1 MTEIWDAY
9 LANGEKTDKYLTRG
23 QSLPKGYYHL
33 VVEAIIRHEDG
44 DFLLL
49 QRRPDKASFAN
60 YWEFSCGGS
69 ALTGEMAEQ
78 AIRREIKEETGLTQ
92 LSLSSYDSYRDDQ
105 HQCLFEIFLAT
116 TADDKNYLQIQSDEV
131 SKAVWLAPNQLE
143 DFLKKHSLIPSHEK
157 RARQFISDH

>member
-1 MTEIWDAY
+1 MVEIWDAY
-9 LANGEKTDKYLTRG
+9 LANGKKTGKQLKRG
-23 QSLPKGYYHL
+23 QILPKGYYHL
-33 VVEAIIRHEDG
+33 VVEAIIQHADG

-49 QRRPDKASFAN
+49 QRSSEKSSFPN

-116 TADDKNYLQIQSDEV
+116 TTDDKDDLQIQSDEV
-131 SKAVWLAPNQLE
+131 RQAIWLTPNQLE
-143 DFLKKHSLIPSHEK
+143 EFLTIHPLIPSHEH
-157 RARQFISDH
+157 RARRFISD